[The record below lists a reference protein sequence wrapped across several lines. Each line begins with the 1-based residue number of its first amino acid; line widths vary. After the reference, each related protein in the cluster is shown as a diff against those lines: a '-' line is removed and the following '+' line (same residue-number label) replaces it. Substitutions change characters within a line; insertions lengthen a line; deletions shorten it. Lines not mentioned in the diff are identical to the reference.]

1 MKKEYKELTFTDD
14 FMFCRVLEDNPDVTK
29 ELLELILGEKI
40 ESISKPVIQKHTAV
54 RYDKRG
60 VRFDAYVESGDI
72 VYDIEMQVKRE
83 PDIAKRSRYYH
94 SVMDIDQLDPN
105 DKFRSLKTTY
115 VIFIC
120 KNRLGD
126 DYDKP
131 IYTFTMR
138 AKEELKRQLGD
149 GTITVLV
156 NPYCR
161 TDGLSEKLVA
171 FLEYIRTGKTVS
183 DDKFTEK
190 IERIVEDARSR
201 RGWEVEYMTLG
212 EMLDEAK
219 DEGRAEGKAETLN
232 KVISAAKELGID
244 AEALLEKLG
253 EKADK

>member
-1 MKKEYKELTFTDD
+1 
-14 FMFCRVLEDNPDVTK
+14 
-29 ELLELILGEKI
+29 
-40 ESISKPVIQKHTAV
+40 
-54 RYDKRG
+54 
-60 VRFDAYVESGDI
+60 
-72 VYDIEMQVKRE
+72 
-83 PDIAKRSRYYH
+83 
-94 SVMDIDQLDPN
+94 MDIDQLDPSGR
-105 DKFRSLKTTY
+105 FHSLKTTY

-156 NPYCR
+156 NPYCK
-161 TDGLSEKLVA
+161 TIGLSEKLIA
-171 FLEYIRTGKTVS
+171 FLEYIRTGKAVS

-201 RGWEVEYMTLG
+201 RGWEVEYMTFG

-219 DEGRAEGKAETLN
+219 DEGRAEGLAEGLAEGITKGKAETLS
-232 KVISAAKELGID
+232 KVISAVKELGID

-253 EKADK
+253 EKSDK